1 MEASLLKPAKKSRFE
16 LTPLNRRR
24 WRNFK
29 ANKRGFWSLWIFLVV
44 FVLSM
49 GAEFIAN
56 DKPLVIYDR
65 GHLYTPV
72 FHTYTE
78 TDFGGDFETDADYR
92 DPFLAK
98 LLADRGAFVLWPP
111 IRYGPQTRN
120 LNPPVGVPS
129 PPTWAL
135 SDDQC
140 KAAAQANGG
149 STCRDIEWNWLGT
162 DDTARDVLARVI
174 YGTRISLLFGLILT
188 VFSSLI
194 GVAAGAIQGYFG
206 GWIDLVGQRVIE
218 VWNAL
223 PSLYLLIIISAV
235 LTPGFWILLGIL
247 LLFSWTAL
255 VQLVRA
261 EFLRA
266 RNLEYVRAAKA
277 LGLSDAAIMI
287 KHLLPNATVATL
299 TMLPF
304 ILSSSVA
311 TLTALD
317 YLGLGLPPGTA
328 SLGELLKQAA
338 AKPDAY
344 WLSISGFLVTALL
357 LSLMILIGEAVR
369 DALDPRKTFT

>member
-1 MEASLLKPAKKSRFE
+1 MEASLLKPAKTSRFE

-29 ANKRGFWSLWIFLVV
+29 ANKRGFWSLWLFLAV

-78 TDFGGDFETDADYR
+78 TDFGGDFETEADYR
-92 DPFLAK
+92 DPFLTK

-120 LNPPVGVPS
+120 LNPPTGVPS

-194 GVAAGAIQGYFG
+194 GVAVGAIQGYFG
-206 GWIDLVGQRVIE
+206 GLIDLIGQRVIE

-277 LGLSDAAIMI
+277 LGLSDTTIMI

-344 WLSISGFLVTALL
+344 WLSISGFLVTAVL